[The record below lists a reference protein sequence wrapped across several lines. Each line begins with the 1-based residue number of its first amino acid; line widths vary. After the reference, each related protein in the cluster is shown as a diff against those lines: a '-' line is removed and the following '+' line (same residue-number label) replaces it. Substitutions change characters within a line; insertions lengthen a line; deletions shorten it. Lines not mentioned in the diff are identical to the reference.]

1 MQLFFSWN
9 RVFFL
14 LGKGLSIPDTLDHPN
29 FWWHWLNKML
39 LRNDSDMMASYACC
53 RFVGWTLMMRISHS
67 TTMQRCSAGL
77 RSGNFV
83 VRFSIVNSLCSRN
96 HFEKMATFWSIK
108 EFMRHSTGPKVC
120 QQNIPH
126 TIKLPAPAWT
136 INTRIDPCFYRYTV
150 YSKFWH
156 YQSNVAADIKWFS
169 TFLLIYST
177 LCDKT

>member
-136 INTRIDPCFYRYTV
+136 INTSKDRSMLLQVHCLLQILTLPFKGCSRY
-150 YSKFWH
+150 
-156 YQSNVAADIKWFS
+156 QMI
-169 TFLLIYST
+169 
-177 LCDKT
+177 